1 MRSQNCGFVVVKGP
15 RACLGGQVGA
25 LCEFH
30 LDCVHA
36 FVWLAVVACCP
47 TAFETAVGD
56 RGIAGRRVADRL
68 RCYFNSRS
76 AGGAHVC
83 ANVEVGQSAV
93 KQERNART
101 DGMTIIQNRDTVH
114 ITHALKFGL
123 QCGVIGRV
131 IGGLARFHRRLIGGI
146 DPNVMAVK
154 ICQRHKASGVL
165 AGIKGHARRVAVG
178 VNDVAVEGGAD
189 RRGPR

>member
-1 MRSQNCGFVVVKGP
+1 
-15 RACLGGQVGA
+15 
-25 LCEFH
+25 
-30 LDCVHA
+30 
-36 FVWLAVVACCP
+36 
-47 TAFETAVGD
+47 
-56 RGIAGRRVADRL
+56 
-68 RCYFNSRS
+68 
-76 AGGAHVC
+76 
-83 ANVEVGQSAV
+83 
-93 KQERNART
+93 
-101 DGMTIIQNRDTVH
+101 MTIIQNRDTVH

-189 RRGPR
+189 RRGPRQHAIIKRMNVPVCVIQSSPARVQIGHDVIWHIRTRVGQAQNNWAITLKDVYRCHASNSGMSMAAAVTISPLAIMRVARSRSGAR